1 MQRERIILPH
11 NAYELFK
18 EAMEFLRERN
28 PQAAVSLLERA
39 KALEPGKGS
48 ILETLGIAYYNSG
61 RHESAR
67 REFEEALEVDPTNH
81 YARYGLS
88 RCLHHSGM
96 LHKAIG
102 QVKLAA
108 VMAPEVEM
116 YDETLQRYQRELEAG
131 GKTRESGER

>member
-1 MQRERIILPH
+1 MLH
-11 NAYELFK
+11 NAYELFQ
-18 EAMEFLRERN
+18 EAVELLREHN
-28 PQAAVSLLERA
+28 PQEAVSLLERA

-61 RHESAR
+61 RHDSAM

-88 RCLHHSGM
+88 RCLHRSGM
-96 LHKAIG
+96 LQQAIG

-116 YDETLQRYQRELEAG
+116 YDEALQRYQRELEAG
-131 GKTRESGER
+131 GKTRDSGDL

>member
-1 MQRERIILPH
+1 MPH
-11 NAYELFK
+11 NAYELFQ
-18 EAMEFLRERN
+18 EAMELLRERN
-28 PQAAVSLLERA
+28 PQQAASLLERA
-39 KALEPGKGS
+39 KALEPRKGS

-61 RHESAR
+61 RHESAM

-88 RCLHHSGM
+88 RCLQRRGM

-102 QVKLAA
+102 QVKLAV

-116 YDETLQRYQRELEAG
+116 YDEALQRYQRELEAG
-131 GKTRESGER
+131 GKTLDPGDG